1 MSRTIQGARHLA
13 LSAAL
18 CCAPPSVSR
27 VAPASVLRAPERP
40 SAVCWWPDGVGV
52 ALYYRQ
58 RHDAPQPAGV
68 WAVTLREAL
77 AALPPKQPE
86 RGAESV
92 PRCEAQP

>member
-1 MSRTIQGARHLA
+1 MRPWLA
-13 LSAAL
+13 LCAL
-18 CCAPPSVSR
+18 LSCAPPPVSR
-27 VAPASVLRAPERP
+27 VAPASLQRPPERP

-58 RHDAPQPAGV
+58 AQDAPEPAGI

-77 AALPPKQPE
+77 AGLPPKQPE